1 MGGKC
6 LRRHPSVSL
15 TTPAPQDFYAH
26 KIASL
31 RGRELQAVRKI
42 SMALAVM
49 VGSMTFI
56 PTLAAILSFVT
67 YALSGHALDVPTIFT
82 AFQFFEIIRQP
93 LTVFPF
99 VLVSLAEARVAA
111 ARIAAFLGAEER
123 QAPHAVDRA
132 SASAVAIDAEF
143 AWEAAANA
151 EGKAEEEKKPAP
163 PSRRQF
169 GRKAKRSEEPVLPTA
184 QPEGEAAGE
193 TAQRPF
199 ELKDVRLTVRKGD
212 FVAIIGRIG
221 SGKSSLLQ
229 R

>member
-42 SMALAVM
+42 SIALAVI

-82 AFQFFEIIRQP
+82 AFQFFEIIQQP

-132 SASAVAIDAEF
+132 GASAVAIDADF

-151 EGKAEEEKKPAP
+151 EGRAEEEKKPAP
-163 PSRRQF
+163 PRRRF
-169 GRKAKRSEEPVLPTA
+169 GRRAKRSEAPVLPAA
-184 QPEGEAAGE
+184 QPEGEAAGD